1 MGNVVW
7 NSIYYIF
14 CFLSINYTMEII
26 LASQSPRRKHLLE
39 SANINFSIV
48 TANTAETFPS
58 DLSFEQIP
66 IHIAKEKANVAFNK
80 NPNPDNLIIAADT
93 IVVLD
98 DKILGKPKDKEE
110 AISFLHQLS
119 GNTHQVITGVVL
131 LHHQKEISFIEVT
144 EVDFHP
150 LTSAQIEF
158 YVNEFKPYDKA
169 GAYAIQEWI
178 GLIGIK
184 RIVGD
189 FYNVMGLPISKVIQ
203 AIETIK
209 NPHK

>member
-1 MGNVVW
+1 
-7 NSIYYIF
+7 
-14 CFLSINYTMEII
+14 MEII

-189 FYNVMGLPISKVIQ
+189 FYNVMGLPISKVVQ

-209 NPHK
+209 KSS

>member
-189 FYNVMGLPISKVIQ
+189 FYNVMGLPISKVVQ

-209 NPHK
+209 F

>member
-1 MGNVVW
+1 
-7 NSIYYIF
+7 
-14 CFLSINYTMEII
+14 MEII

-80 NPNPDNLIIAADT
+80 NPNPNNLIIAADT

-131 LHHQKEISFIEVT
+131 LHHQKEINFIEVT
-144 EVDFHP
+144 EVDFHL

-189 FYNVMGLPISKVIQ
+189 FYNVMGLPISKVVQ

-209 NPHK
+209 KSS

>member
-189 FYNVMGLPISKVIQ
+189 FYNVMGLPISKVVQ

-209 NPHK
+209 KSS

>member
-189 FYNVMGLPISKVIQ
+189 FYNVMGLPISKVVQ
-203 AIETIK
+203 AIEIIK
-209 NPHK
+209 KSS

>member
-14 CFLSINYTMEII
+14 CFLSINYTMDII

-66 IHIAKEKANVAFNK
+66 IHIAKEKANVVFNK
-80 NPNPDNLIIAADT
+80 NPNPNNLIIAADT

-189 FYNVMGLPISKVIQ
+189 FYNVMGLPISKVVQ
-203 AIETIK
+203 AIEIIK
-209 NPHK
+209 KSS